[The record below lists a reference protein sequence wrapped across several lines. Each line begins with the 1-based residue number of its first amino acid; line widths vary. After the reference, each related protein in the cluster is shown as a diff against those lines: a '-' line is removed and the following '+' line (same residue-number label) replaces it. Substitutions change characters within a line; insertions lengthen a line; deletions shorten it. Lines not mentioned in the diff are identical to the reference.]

1 MDAAAAH
8 LSRTV
13 PQVQRVQRPPALR
26 AADLLAA
33 QREPVPWEVVGR
45 DLLRGQLGP
54 MFDAV
59 RTAAKLLRPLKR

>member
-13 PQVQRVQRPPALR
+13 PQVQQVR

-33 QREPVPWEVVGR
+33 QREPVLWEVVGR